1 MDTDLHLRAI
11 SGRRMSILEGGD
23 VDLDE
28 LADKIADRISRKAA
42 SADVL
47 WDGHDCAEYLC
58 VTRRHFVDRIAKRK
72 GFPAE
77 RATGARWLR
86 SEVIRWAK
94 SR

>member
-1 MDTDLHLRAI
+1 
-11 SGRRMSILEGGD
+11 MSILDEGGD

-28 LADKIADRISRKAA
+28 LADKIADRIARKAS

-47 WDGHDCAEYLC
+47 WDGNDCAEYLC

-86 SEVIRWAK
+86 SEVIRWAR